1 MIKGDISL
9 SDKYKKQ
16 EKTPGILARLRKVAG
31 LNIGTIMFGILFI
44 YMSFSAILYFT
55 TTHIES
61 YQVTSGPL
69 SHNETYT
76 GLAIREET
84 VCTAPSSGYITYY
97 AREGSKINASG
108 AVYGLSSTKKSTSTA
123 SLATEELL
131 KIRND
136 MMSFSKGFNSSKF
149 NNTYS
154 FKYELKGNILQYA
167 ESENSSSAPLTS
179 DEYDES
185 DDSSG
190 KDNITNSNVYA
201 GNESICQSQSDGI
214 ILYSTDNYEG
224 KTIDTVTAED
234 FDQNSYHETDL
245 KTSDSVQSGDDVYTI
260 ITDERWSLL
269 IPLSDKQ
276 AEKLKDRSTIRVK
289 FLKDDMTQNG
299 DFSIITIDGGKYGQI
314 DFNKGLIRYASDRFL
329 DIELVTNTVVGLK
342 IPLSSIVTKDFYVVP
357 SRMATTQNNE
367 TGFMLASG
375 NKDSGTFKSVSIYAS
390 VEDTSVSKL
399 ATDGSEDQPMI
410 YYIDKSSFKEGDA
423 LIDPDTGEK
432 YIIGETDTLEGVY
445 CINKGYAVF
454 RRIEI
459 LDQNEEYAIVS
470 KNTSYGLARYDHIV
484 RNADKVKEEDILY

>member
-1 MIKGDISL
+1 M

-69 SHNETYT
+69 SRNETYT

-123 SLATEELL
+123 SLTTEELL
-131 KIRND
+131 KIRSD

-179 DEYDES
+179 DEYDGS
-185 DDSSG
+185 DDSSE
-190 KDNITNSNVYA
+190 DNITNSNVYA

-224 KTIDTVTAED
+224 KTIDTVTAAD

-375 NKDSGTFKSVSIYAS
+375 SKDSGTFKSVSIYAS

-432 YIIGETDTLEGVY
+432 YIIGETDTLDGVY

>member
-1 MIKGDISL
+1 M
-9 SDKYKKQ
+9 SDNRNKSKKM
-16 EKTPGILARLRKVAG
+16 PGILAKLRMVVG

-44 YMSFSAILYFT
+44 YMAFSAILYLT

-69 SHNETYT
+69 SRNETYT

-84 VCTAPSSGYITYY
+84 ICTAPSSGYITYY

-108 AVYGLSSTKKSTSTA
+108 AVYSLNDTKTSSASA
-123 SLATEELL
+123 SLTPEELS
-131 KIRND
+131 KIRTD

-149 NNTYS
+149 NSTYS

-167 ESENSSSAPLTS
+167 ESENTSSAPLTS
-179 DEYDES
+179 DGNN
-185 DDSSG
+185 DDNTS
-190 KDNITNSNVYA
+190 NSTSMTMNTYA
-201 GNESICQSQSDGI
+201 GNQSICQSQSDGI
-214 ILYSTDNYEG
+214 ILYSKDNYEG
-224 KTIDTVTAED
+224 KTIDTVSAED

-245 KTSDSVQSGDDVYTI
+245 KTSDKVKAGDDVYTL

-276 AEKLKDRSTIRVK
+276 VEKLKDRSTIRVK

-299 DFSIITIDGGKYGQI
+299 DFSIITIDGSKYGQI

-342 IPLSSIVTKDFYVVP
+342 IPLTSIVTKDFYVVP
-357 SRMATTQNNE
+357 SRMLTTQNNE
-367 TGFMLASG
+367 SGFMLSG
-375 NKDSGTFKSVSIYAS
+375 GKNTTTFKSASIYAS
-390 VEDTSVSKL
+390 IEDTSVSKL
-399 ATDGSEDQPMI
+399 AVNESEQPKI
-410 YYIDKSSFKEGDA
+410 YYIDKKAFKEGDA
-423 LIDPDTGEK
+423 LINTDTGEK

-470 KNTSYGLARYDHIV
+470 KNTTYGLSRYDHIV